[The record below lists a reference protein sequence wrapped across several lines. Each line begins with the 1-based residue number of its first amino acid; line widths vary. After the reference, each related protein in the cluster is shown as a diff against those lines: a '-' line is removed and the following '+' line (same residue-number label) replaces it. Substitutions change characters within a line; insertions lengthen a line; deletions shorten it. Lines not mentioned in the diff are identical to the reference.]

1 MADGTLII
9 GSLGHGYVSRVAP
22 GKVTAV
28 ERIKPGT
35 GGLNAVLG
43 VFADEKAQTFWVCS
57 NNFDKKGEAT
67 SVNVFDLRSGEVKG
81 SYPLPGEDPL
91 CNDMAVAV
99 DGTAYVSDTNQG
111 SVLMLKPGSKA
122 LEIAAKD
129 SLLAGATRDV
139 EDRYRTQGLAA
150 ARPSGR
156 YAHDWKEPASDGREL
171 RENGHR
177 NVRRSGPAKRRSDDH
192 QRRA

>member
-1 MADGTLII
+1 M
-9 GSLGHGYVSRVAP
+9 
-22 GKVTAV
+22 
-28 ERIKPGT
+28 ERIEPGS
-35 GGLNAVLG
+35 GGVNAVLS

-67 SVNVFDLRSGEVKG
+67 SVKVFDLRSGEVKG

-129 SLLAGATRDV
+129 SLLAGATRPLSNSRSRCRSTV
-139 EDRYRTQGLAA
+139 RTVC
-150 ARPSGR
+150 ARLERTGF
-156 YAHDWKEPASDGREL
+156 
-171 RENGHR
+171 
-177 NVRRSGPAKRRSDDH
+177 
-192 QRRA
+192 